1 MDKTKVNNYKE
12 LLSCIEQNS
21 KLLLEKY
28 GDRLPQKYRDKD
40 GYYWDKFTQLGLDDD
55 DLYEISR
62 YYDEMTLE
70 NVSYDNEYA
79 DECHWIVE
87 SYLEQ
92 MDEDNK
98 VNYALEYTDYIDL
111 IDYSSLDDKHDD
123 GLYWTPILELDE
135 TELIPISEVKKSSD
149 DNVLEIEVNND

>member
-1 MDKTKVNNYKE
+1 MNKTKVNNYKE
-12 LLSCIEQNS
+12 LLDCIEQNS
-21 KLLLEKY
+21 KLLVQKY
-28 GDRLPQKYRDKD
+28 GDRLPQKYRKN
-40 GYYWDKFTQLGLDDD
+40 YAWDKCTSLGLDDN

-70 NVSYDNEYA
+70 NVSSYNEYA

-92 MDEDNK
+92 IDEETK

-111 IDYSSLDDKHDD
+111 IDYSSLDEKHDN
-123 GLYWTPILELDE
+123 GLHYTPILELQDY
-135 TELIPISEVKKSSD
+135 ELIPISEVKKSSD
-149 DNVLEIEVNND
+149 DDVLEIEVNND

>member
-1 MDKTKVNNYKE
+1 MDKTKVNNYQE
-12 LLSCIEQNS
+12 LLNCIEQNK
-21 KLLLEKY
+21 KLLAEKY
-28 GDRLPQKYRDKD
+28 GDRLPKKYKLMKYD
-40 GYYWDKFTQLGLDDD
+40 WDKFTPLGLDDD

-92 MDEDNK
+92 IDEETK
-98 VNYALEYTDYIDL
+98 VNYALEYTDYEDL
-111 IDYSSLDDKHDD
+111 IDYSSLDDRHDD
-123 GLYWTPILELDE
+123 GLYWTPITELDD
-135 TELIPISEVKKSSD
+135 TELIPISEVKKSSND
-149 DNVLEIEVNND
+149 VLVLKGELND